1 MSNRLIWL
9 NTFMEIL
16 ILDEVKQVAVSHSI
30 VQSCRPRS
38 VISSVLFGIGVQ
50 LDHLYRSKFL
60 VAQLCRLGMSVSY
73 DEITRFK
80 QSVIQAN
87 ETGNNIRPYP
97 SSFTQW
103 VADNVDHNTM
113 TLDGLNT
120 FHGMGIIAASTPLS
134 RSTATIQEEPI
145 LRLKR
150 AKVNEV
156 VKYCGIEIK
165 FYSPPVQ
172 PSLSSVIFRAVK
184 PLQYVYTLPPSINM
198 DLVWYT
204 CWLFSKGFHLQ
215 TNWSGFMQHV
225 STGSHPPVAD
235 VTLLPIIDMN
245 SSDDHCI
252 YSTLTYVQQQAE
264 ILGIPTPVI
273 TFDQLLFLKSVETI
287 KSKGMNVFCRLGGFH
302 TLMSF
307 LGSIGTL
314 MGGSG
319 LTDALE
325 TCYGPNAVIHMMS
338 GKAIARAL
346 HGHFLIDAALALKL
360 MRLVIHEDVPVYQ
373 TPNRW
378 KNMENMMMMRTII
391 MLMMCLTKIIKVGIL
406 D

>member
-1 MSNRLIWL
+1 MFNNRL
-9 NTFMEIL
+9 
-16 ILDEVKQVAVSHSI
+16 
-30 VQSCRPRS
+30 R
-38 VISSVLFGIGVQ
+38 
-50 LDHLYRSKFL
+50 FL
-60 VAQLCRLGMSVSY
+60 AFPL
-73 DEITRFK
+73 RF
-80 QSVIQAN
+80 
-87 ETGNNIRPYP
+87 
-97 SSFTQW
+97 
-103 VADNVDHNTM
+103 
-113 TLDGLNT
+113 
-120 FHGMGIIAASTPLS
+120 
-134 RSTATIQEEPI
+134 
-145 LRLKR
+145 
-150 AKVNEV
+150 
-156 VKYCGIEIK
+156 
-165 FYSPPVQ
+165 
-172 PSLSSVIFRAVK
+172 
-184 PLQYVYTLPPSINM
+184 
-198 DLVWYT
+198 
-204 CWLFSKGFHLQ
+204 
-215 TNWSGFMQHV
+215 
-225 STGSHPPVAD
+225 
-235 VTLLPIIDMN
+235 
-245 SSDDHCI
+245 
-252 YSTLTYVQQQAE
+252 
-264 ILGIPTPVI
+264 I